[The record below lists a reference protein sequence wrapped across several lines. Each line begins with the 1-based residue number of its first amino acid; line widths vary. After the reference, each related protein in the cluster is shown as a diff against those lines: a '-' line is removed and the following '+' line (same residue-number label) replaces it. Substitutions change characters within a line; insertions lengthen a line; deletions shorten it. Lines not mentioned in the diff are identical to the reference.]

1 MGGNMEKD
9 LKLIVMKGAKPLGE
23 KVDSYLKKAFKDTV
37 VSMYVMISYLRRR
50 IKWLKQRELFGL

>member
-23 KVDSYLKKAFKDTV
+23 KVDAYLKK
-37 VSMYVMISYLRRR
+37 SL
-50 IKWLKQRELFGL
+50 